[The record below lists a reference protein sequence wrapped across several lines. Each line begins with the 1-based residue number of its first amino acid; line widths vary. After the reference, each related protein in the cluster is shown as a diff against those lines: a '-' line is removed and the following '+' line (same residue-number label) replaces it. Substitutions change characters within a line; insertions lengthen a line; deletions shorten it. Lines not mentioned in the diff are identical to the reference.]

1 MSLQSI
7 TIIFVFV
14 TLVGCSTQSQPPAHL
29 SIETQNK
36 EKDIYITKVEQI
48 VSESASV
55 LTAVAPSVPVGIPRE
70 LIEGQITRLSGV
82 SKPTVER
89 VKEFQRVIKE
99 QDSKAVKKD
108 QEEASKVEADTDGI
122 WRLVEQ
128 KDTELNEAK
137 VRLKLADEE
146 RQRII
151 KDKILW
157 LCSCIGGAI
166 LTAGILILAFTTRKV
181 SGIVMITCGGLA
193 IGSAWIFDS
202 PWFPWIAGT
211 GIAIAVLD
219 FLVIA
224 GVKTYRYLRPSRT
237 PVE

>member
-1 MSLQSI
+1 MKYISVL
-7 TIIFVFV
+7 
-14 TLVGCSTQSQPPAHL
+14 LVVLTGCSSAPEQLPVVIT
-29 SIETQNK
+29 NN

-108 QEEASKVEADTDGI
+108 KEEAAKVEADTDGI

-137 VRLKLADEE
+137 VRLKLAEEE
-146 RQRII
+146 RQRVI

-166 LTAGILILAFTTRKV
+166 LTAGVLILAFTTRKI
-181 SGIVMITCGGLA
+181 SGVVMIACGGLA

-211 GIAIAVLD
+211 GVAVAVLD

-237 PVE
+237 PLEQHQ